1 MKFRLTPLNI
11 ITSLGFVFLGISF
24 FEARPA
30 GGLAN
35 INMGPFYKIILSSL
49 ILVSIVTDLIFR
61 FIFIPFF
68 QIVSFSFLMV
78 CLPRY
83 NEHEMNLS
91 EPIKDDPS
99 KSF

>member
-61 FIFIPFF
+61 FIFKDLKKIWFIELFF
-68 QIVSFSFLMV
+68 ITFTIILFLI
-78 CLPRY
+78 LQ
-83 NEHEMNLS
+83 
-91 EPIKDDPS
+91 K
-99 KSF
+99 

>member
-11 ITSLGFVFLGISF
+11 ITSLGIAFLAISF

-35 INMGPFYKIILSSL
+35 INMGTFYKVILSSL

-61 FIFIPFF
+61 FIFKDLKKIWFIELFF
-68 QIVSFSFLMV
+68 IAFTIILFLI
-78 CLPRY
+78 LQ
-83 NEHEMNLS
+83 
-91 EPIKDDPS
+91 K
-99 KSF
+99 

>member
-11 ITSLGFVFLGISF
+11 ITSLGFVFLAISF
-24 FEARPA
+24 FEVRPA

-61 FIFIPFF
+61 FIFKNLKKIWFVELFF
-68 QIVSFSFLMV
+68 IAFTIILFLI
-78 CLPRY
+78 LQ
-83 NEHEMNLS
+83 N
-91 EPIKDDPS
+91 
-99 KSF
+99 